1 MVNDNFFP
9 KIIQQV
15 VLGDNQKPEIIE
27 VPFELANW
35 INPNLLNEFGLETVT
50 QALTNLQYS
59 FRELREIKNVTS
71 KGFKLLEHYSVNS
84 FWFNTS
90 ETKQVKDGYAWKTV
104 TIEKYV
110 FYVPGNLKFG
120 EIIREC
126 LLLQN
131 PLLREFNTKKEILF
145 DVEKFLNES
154 VDLMKDVPEELRDL
168 TLNEIAALPSPY
180 PITVNS
186 PKLKCYSPHTDFEN
200 YEFYFELEK
209 EESRKINSLYIS
221 FQAYK
226 LKDFSL
232 VEKRMKDYFKFY
244 YHSETLAQEN
254 LDEIMNHPLT
264 KIFRQIVFENRVV

>member
-9 KIIQQV
+9 KTIQQV

-27 VPFELANW
+27 VSFELANW

-71 KGFKLLEHYSVNS
+71 KCFKLLDYYPVNS

-90 ETKQVKDGYAWKTV
+90 ETKQVKDGYSWKTV
-104 TIEKYV
+104 TIEKFV

-120 EIIREC
+120 EVFREC
-126 LLLQN
+126 LFLQK
-131 PLLREFNTKKEILF
+131 PLLRQFTAKKEILF
-145 DVEKFLNES
+145 DVGKFLNES
-154 VDLMKDVPEELRDL
+154 VDLMKGVPEELRGL
-168 TLNEIAALPSPY
+168 TLNEIAALPGPY
-180 PITVNS
+180 RITENL

-209 EESRKINSLYIS
+209 ETGRKINSLYIP

-226 LKDFSL
+226 LKDFSM
-232 VEKRMKDYFKFY
+232 VEKRMKDYLTFY
-244 YHSETLAQEN
+244 LHSERLAQEN
-254 LDEIMNHPLT
+254 LDEILNHPLT
-264 KIFRQIVFENRVV
+264 IEFRKIAFEN

>member
-9 KIIQQV
+9 KTIQQV
-15 VLGDNQKPEIIE
+15 VLGDDQKPEIIE

-50 QALTNLQYS
+50 KAVSNLQYS

-71 KGFKLLEHYSVNS
+71 KGFKLLEYYPVNF
-84 FWFNTS
+84 FWFNNS

-104 TIEKYV
+104 TIDKYV

-120 EIIREC
+120 EIFREC

-131 PLLREFNTKKEILF
+131 PLLREFTAKKEIVF
-145 DVEKFLNES
+145 DVGKFLNES
-154 VDLMKDVPEELRDL
+154 VDLMKGIPAELRGL

-180 PITVNS
+180 RITVSS
-186 PKLKCYSPHTDFEN
+186 PKLKCYSPHTKFEN

-209 EESRKINSLYIS
+209 EEGKKINSLYIP

-244 YHSETLAQEN
+244 YHSEKLAQEN
-254 LDEIMNHPLT
+254 LDEILNHPLT
-264 KIFRQIVFENRVV
+264 KKFRQLFFEN

>member
-9 KIIQQV
+9 KTIQQV

-59 FRELREIKNVTS
+59 FRELREIKSVTS
-71 KGFKLLEHYSVNS
+71 KGFQLLEYYPINS
-84 FWFNTS
+84 YWFNNS
-90 ETKQVKDGYAWKTV
+90 ESKQAKDGNHWKTV
-104 TIEKYV
+104 RTEKYV
-110 FYVPGNLKFG
+110 FYVLGNLKFG
-120 EIIREC
+120 EVFREC
-126 LLLQN
+126 LFLQN
-131 PLLREFNTKKEILF
+131 HLLREFNTKKEILF

-154 VDLMKDVPEELRDL
+154 VNLMKDIPAELRDL

-180 PITVNS
+180 RITVNS
-186 PKLKCYSPHTDFEN
+186 PKLKCYSPHTKFEN

-209 EESRKINSLYIS
+209 ETGRKINSLYIP

-244 YHSETLAQEN
+244 YHYEKLAQEN
-254 LDEIMNHPLT
+254 LDEILNHPLT
-264 KIFRQIVFENRVV
+264 KKFRQLVFEN

>member
-9 KIIQQV
+9 KTIQQV
-15 VLGDNQKPEIIE
+15 VLGDDQKPEIIE

-50 QALTNLQYS
+50 KAVSNLQYS

-71 KGFKLLEHYSVNS
+71 KGFKLLEHYPVNS
-84 FWFNTS
+84 FWFNNS
-90 ETKQVKDGYAWKTV
+90 ETKQVKEGYGWKTV
-104 TIEKYV
+104 RTEKYV

-120 EIIREC
+120 EVCREC
-126 LLLQN
+126 LFLQN
-131 PLLREFNTKKEILF
+131 PLLREFTTKKEILF

-154 VDLMKDVPEELRDL
+154 VDLMKGIPAELRAL

-180 PITVNS
+180 RVTVSS
-186 PKLKCYSPHTDFEN
+186 PKLKCYSLHTSFEN

-209 EESRKINSLYIS
+209 EEGKKINSLYIP

-232 VEKRMKDYFKFY
+232 VKKRMKDYFKFY
-244 YHSETLAQEN
+244 YHSETSAQKN
-254 LDEIMNHPLT
+254 LDEILNHPLT
-264 KIFRQIVFENRVV
+264 KKFRQIVFED

>member
-9 KIIQQV
+9 KTIKQV

-27 VPFELANW
+27 VSFELTEW
-35 INPNLLNEFGLETVT
+35 INPNLLNEFGIEMVT
-50 QALTNLQYS
+50 KAVSNLQYS
-59 FRELREIKNVTS
+59 FRELREIKEVTS
-71 KGFKLLEHYSVNS
+71 KGFNLLELHPVNS
-84 FWFNTS
+84 FWFNNS
-90 ETKQVKDGYAWKTV
+90 ETKQVKDGYGWKTV
-104 TIEKYV
+104 TIDKYV

-120 EIIREC
+120 EVFREC
-126 LLLQN
+126 LFLQN
-131 PLLREFNTKKEILF
+131 PLLRQFTTTKEIAF

-168 TLNEIAALPSPY
+168 TLNEIAVLPCPY
-180 PITVNS
+180 RITVNS
-186 PKLKCYSPHTDFEN
+186 PKLKCYSSHTNFEN

-209 EESRKINSLYIS
+209 EESRKINSLYIP

-244 YHSETLAQEN
+244 YHSEKLAQKN
-254 LDEIMNHPLT
+254 LDEILNHPLT
-264 KIFRQIVFENRVV
+264 KEFRQIVFEN